1 MSNKDAVGR
10 RSPSSHGWAI
20 VALVALVAPSRL
32 AAQTGPG
39 ELLASEA
46 QHVLATSCAECH
58 GERLQR
64 GNLSVLSVDGLV
76 RNGTVLRGDP
86 DHSPLIERL
95 APEGDMPVGR
105 PPLSVADRETLI
117 QWIRAGAPTAVTTA
131 VARAVVDELAV
142 SQAIAV
148 DLAALPEN
156 DRPFTRY
163 FTLHDA
169 HNRSLREPDWPQ
181 RRQRFEDAILVLL
194 NSLSW
199 RRDLVRMHALSQA
212 LVLRFDLRAVGW
224 TPEKWNLL
232 VRSYPYA
239 ARLRGQDTAT
249 IDAPMR
255 LASAL
260 AVPCLR
266 GDWFV
271 ANASRSPLYEGLL
284 DLPRTRSELEHRLN
298 VDVAANLRD
307 FSARRAGFS
316 RSGVARHNRIIE
328 RHESPF
334 GAYWQSFDFADD
346 QGPHN
351 IFENPLGP
359 GSGEGAFSPS
369 GGEII
374 FNLPNGLQGYLL
386 VDAGGVRIADAPT
399 GIVHDG
405 TNPDDPVVHNAV
417 SCMGC
422 HGLDGIKP
430 HVDEVSAVQLHRGA
444 SDERRRAVAS
454 LYGVTAERME
464 ADRARY
470 TTALSQLLPTS
481 GPSHVSV
488 LPVASVAR
496 DFARPLDA
504 DAVASSLGLTVA
516 ELRTVTAASVSGAL
530 RATVGP
536 VLAGT
541 PVARE
546 VFDCAWRSLV
556 REVDPSRSLVAE
568 GGPTPAACPGT
579 TATTQLFPAAQV
591 CDSRWEAVRAY
602 TAAATSAQWDQAQ
615 ACETAR
621 AQLRVR
627 VQGACAGD
635 GLTAG
640 SAAAVPCQ
648 CVARR
653 DPRSGRNFASCTAR
667 GSVACG
673 RYQQRCR

>member
-1 MSNKDAVGR
+1 VV
-10 RSPSSHGWAI
+10 
-20 VALVALVAPSRL
+20 VALVGLVTPSPTV
-32 AAQTGPG
+32 AQTGPR

-46 QHVLATSCAECH
+46 QQVLRTACSECH
-58 GERLQR
+58 GETIQR
-64 GNLSVLSVDGLV
+64 GDVGSVLSIDGLV
-76 RNGTVLRGDP
+76 RGGIVLRGDP
-86 DHSPLIERL
+86 DHSPLIQRL
-95 APEGDMPVGR
+95 APEGDMPLRR
-105 PPLSVADRETLI
+105 PPLGAAERETLI
-117 QWIRAGAPTAVTTA
+117 RWIREGAPEFASNSR
-131 VARAVVDELAV
+131 AREAVDEFAV
-142 SQAIAV
+142 SEAIAA
-148 DLAALPEN
+148 DLASLPET
-156 DRPFTRY
+156 DQPFTRY

-169 HNRSLREPDWPQ
+169 HNRSLLEPDWPQ
-181 RRQRFEDAILVLL
+181 RRQQLEDAILVLL

-199 RRDLVRMHALSQA
+199 RRDLVRMRALSHA
-212 LVLRFDLRAVGW
+212 LVLRFDLRSIGW

-239 ARLRGQDTAT
+239 ARLRGQEVSS
-249 IDAPMR
+249 IDERMR
-255 LASAL
+255 LAPGL

-284 DLPRTRSELEHRLN
+284 DLPRTRSELERRLG

-307 FSARRAGFS
+307 FSARRAGFT
-316 RSGVARHNRIIE
+316 RSGVARHNRVIE

-334 GAYWQSFDFADD
+334 GAYWQSYDFADD

-359 GSGEGAFSPS
+359 GAEDGAFVPS

-386 VDAGGVRIADAPT
+386 VDAGGARIADAPT

-430 HVDEVSAVQLHRGA
+430 HADEVSAVQLHRGA

-454 LYGVTAERME
+454 LYGLTSERME

-481 GPSHVSV
+481 GPTHVSV

-504 DAVASSLGLTVA
+504 DAVASSLGLTVS
-516 ELRTVTAASVSGAL
+516 ELRAMVPASATL
-530 RATVGP
+530 RAAVGP

-546 VFDCAWRSLV
+546 VFDCAWRTLV

-579 TATTQLFPAAQV
+579 AAVPHSLAARV
-591 CDSRWEAVRAY
+591 CDSQWEVVRAY
-602 TAAATSAQWDQAQ
+602 TAQSTSAQWDQAR
-615 ACETAR
+615 ACDSAR
-621 AQLRVR
+621 AQLATQ

-635 GLTAG
+635 GLTVG
-640 SAAAVPCQ
+640 SADAVPCE

-653 DPRSGRNFASCTAR
+653 DTRSGRTFASCTAR
-667 GSVACG
+667 GRVDCG